1 MTSLDDAVLARDR
14 VKCILNIT
22 LADDA
27 EMTDDVHCGCAE
39 HVIVLVRE
47 RLRWSYDDRVAGMDA
62 ERVEVL

>member
-1 MTSLDDAVLARDR
+1 MNLDDAVLARDW
-14 VKCILNIT
+14 VECILNVT

-39 HVIVLVRE
+39 HVVVLIRE
-47 RLRWSYDDRVAGMDA
+47 RLRRSYDDRVASVDA